1 MFQSPERTRTHPPLC
16 SSSDLSMR
24 ARHSACVSTPLA
36 SFFSFQIVPPTR
48 ARGERRGIER
58 DMAPFS
64 ESATRQ
70 SSAPDVPTHQSTHA
84 APSPPH
90 PDLRN
95 LGMRPHLHP
104 HALVSPLTMTASGR
118 HRGIASHLH
127 PSSRLPCQLDSPTLY
142 KSFIP
147 LPHCF
152 DSSGRSC
159 TAKRDDIPSAI
170 KPVSVN
176 WAEKRKKD

>member
-1 MFQSPERTRTHPPLC
+1 RH
-16 SSSDLSMR
+16 LSVR

-58 DMAPFS
+58 DRAPFS
-64 ESATRQ
+64 ESATL
-70 SSAPDVPTHQSTHA
+70 HA
-84 APSPPH
+84 RGTLPPH

-95 LGMRPHLHP
+95 LGMRPRLHP
-104 HALVSPLTMTASGR
+104 NALVSPLTMNASDAQPRRTRNPKAGKESVSMY
-118 HRGIASHLH
+118 A
-127 PSSRLPCQLDSPTLY
+127 PTLY
-142 KSFIP
+142 RSFIP

-152 DSSGRSC
+152 DSSGRSY
-159 TAKRDDIPSAI
+159 TATRDDIPPAT

-176 WAEKRKKD
+176 WAEKTKQN

>member
-1 MFQSPERTRTHPPLC
+1 
-16 SSSDLSMR
+16 MR

-58 DMAPFS
+58 DTAPFS
-64 ESATRQ
+64 ESATHQ
-70 SSAPDVPTHQSTHA
+70 SSAPDVPTPHQSTHA

-90 PDLRN
+90 PELRN
-95 LGMRPHLHP
+95 LGMRPPLHP
-104 HALVSPLTMTASGR
+104 HALVSPLTMTASAGKETLSM
-118 HRGIASHLH
+118 HA
-127 PSSRLPCQLDSPTLY
+127 PTLD

-152 DSSGRSC
+152 DSSGRSY
-159 TAKRDDIPSAI
+159 TATRDDIPSAI
-170 KPVSVN
+170 KSVSVN
-176 WAEKRKKD
+176 WVEKRKQD